1 MIRSCWM
8 LAGACCFA
16 GGTAIAAGIAVGRC
30 GIEVHPI
37 DSYTVPAAT
46 QVDGYRFGGISGLDY
61 DSHSTQWY
69 LVSDDRTEYPAARVF
84 TAQLKFDSQR
94 VIDATLLSGRKVDSD
109 MATDAET
116 VRVDAQRRELLLA
129 GEGNLSRKIGP
140 WLRRI
145 DFSGHELERVSL
157 PALFDPA
164 DGRGPRP
171 NGSIEGIT
179 FDTKGRG
186 LWISLE
192 TPLLQDGPSANR
204 EHGVDVRFTLRRADN
219 SMIQYV
225 YPVDAAR
232 PHAAG
237 ESSDSGVSEI
247 LALGE
252 DELLVLE
259 RSGVRH
265 AEQNFSFHTRLY
277 CADLREA
284 TDVSSFDSLSGRSYR
299 KAAKQLLFDFDSLPG
314 IVADNLEAMS
324 WGPALPGSAR
334 SLLFA
339 SDNNMVPGLAT
350 QFIFFSV
357 SSGR

>member
-1 MIRSCWM
+1 MIRSGWT
-8 LAGACCFA
+8 LAGVCWLVS
-16 GGTAIAAGIAVGRC
+16 GTAVAGRC

-37 DSYTVPAAT
+37 DSYKVPAAT

-61 DSHSTQWY
+61 DSRGRQWY
-69 LVSDDRTEYPAARVF
+69 FVSDDRTEYPAARLF
-84 TAQLKFDSQR
+84 TAQLKFDSHR
-94 VIDATLLSGRKVDSD
+94 VIDVTLQSGKLVDSD
-109 MATDAET
+109 VATDAET
-116 VRVDAQRRELLLA
+116 IRVDSKHRELLLA
-129 GEGNLSRKIGP
+129 GEGDLPRKVGP
-140 WLRRI
+140 WLRRV
-145 DFSGHELERVSL
+145 DFSGHELQHVPL
-157 PALFDPA
+157 PVLFDPS

-179 FDTKGRG
+179 FDAKGRG

-192 TPLLQDGPSANR
+192 TPLLQDGPPASM

-219 SMIQYV
+219 SMTQYV

-232 PHAAG
+232 THAAG

-252 DELLVLE
+252 HELLVLE
-259 RSGVRH
+259 RSGVKH

-277 CADLREA
+277 CADLHEA
-284 TDVSSFDSLSGRSYR
+284 TDVASFDSLSGRSYR
-299 KAAKQLLFDFDSLPG
+299 RATKQLLFDFDSLPG
-314 IVADNLEAMS
+314 IVVDNLEAMS
-324 WGPALPGSAR
+324 WGPALPGSQR
-334 SLLFA
+334 SLVFA

-357 SSGR
+357 SR